1 MTDTNIK
8 IIDLIKENKTL
19 REMCKILSIS
29 EKQLYVR
36 LKQIINY
43 GYQID
48 TKYYYGGDIKYEF
61 LSQKNLEENKVKI
74 YMSTSNKT
82 FRSIVISDMHI
93 GNIKSDINLL
103 CKVYEYAS
111 KNDIKT
117 ILNCGDN
124 IEGDYTHDSLN
135 LKDIY
140 SQINTLVK
148 KHPYDKNIMNY
159 IILGNHDHHSLTSD
173 GLDIAERIKK
183 ARYDIVPIG
192 HGFGIVGLKQDN
204 IVMLHKLHDKFA
216 PSVGNDSNLI
226 LTGHGH
232 MMKTKAYEKLN
243 ICVPSLSYV
252 SPDKTKE
259 VIPGFIDLKIDFE
272 KGKMEFIEAKHMV
285 FIPNI
290 CQASESRC
298 RVKKIN

>member
-1 MTDTNIK
+1 MTDKNIK

-19 REMCKILSIS
+19 REICKLLSIS

-61 LSQKNLEENKVKI
+61 KKQQERVNDKI
-74 YMSTSNKT
+74 CVNMSTKNKI

-93 GNIKSDINLL
+93 GNIKSDMNLL
-103 CKVYEYAS
+103 YKVYEYAS

-124 IEGDYTHDSLN
+124 IEGDYTHEALN
-135 LKDIY
+135 LKNVY
-140 SQINTLVK
+140 SQIDYFVK
-148 KHPYDKNIMNY
+148 KYPYDKTIMNY

-192 HGFGIVGLKQDN
+192 HGFGILNLKQDN
-204 IVMLHKLHDKFA
+204 IMMLHDLCNKFS
-216 PSVGNDSNLI
+216 PPIGDDVNLI

-232 MMKTKAYEKLN
+232 MMKTKAYKKFN

-272 KGKMEFIEAKHMV
+272 KGKMEFVEAKHMV
-285 FIPNI
+285 FTPNI
-290 CQASESRC
+290 CQASESRY
-298 RVKKIN
+298 RVKK

>member
-140 SQINTLVK
+140 SQIDTLVK
-148 KHPYDKNIMNY
+148 KYPYDKNIMNY

-192 HGFGIVGLKQDN
+192 HGFGTVGLKQDN

-285 FIPNI
+285 FIPDI

>member
-1 MTDTNIK
+1 MTDTNKKLIQ
-8 IIDLIKENKTL
+8 LIKENKTL

-61 LSQKNLEENKVKI
+61 KKQQKQESDKI
-74 YMSTSNKT
+74 FINMSTKNKI
-82 FRSIVISDMHI
+82 FRSIVISDIHI
-93 GNIKSDINLL
+93 GNIKSDMNLL
-103 CKVYEYAS
+103 YRVYEYAS

-124 IEGDYTHDSLN
+124 IEGDYTHEALN
-135 LKDIY
+135 LKDVY
-140 SQINTLVK
+140 SQIDYFVK
-148 KHPYDKNIMNY
+148 KYPYDKTITNY
-159 IILGNHDHHSLTSD
+159 VILGNHDHHSLTSD

-192 HGFGIVGLKQDN
+192 HGFGIVNLKQDS
-204 IVMLHKLHDKFA
+204 IIMLHKLQEKFN
-216 PSVGNDSNLI
+216 PLINNDSNLI

-285 FIPNI
+285 FTPNI
-290 CQASESRC
+290 CQASESKC

>member
-140 SQINTLVK
+140 SQIDTLVK
-148 KHPYDKNIMNY
+148 KYPYDKNIMNY

-192 HGFGIVGLKQDN
+192 HGFGTVGLKQDN

>member
-103 CKVYEYAS
+103 CKVYEYAA

-140 SQINTLVK
+140 SQIDTLVK
-148 KHPYDKNIMNY
+148 KHPYDKNILNY

-192 HGFGIVGLKQDN
+192 HGFGTVGLKQDN

-285 FIPNI
+285 FIPDI

>member
-48 TKYYYGGDIKYEF
+48 IKYYYGGDIKYEF
-61 LSQKNLEENKVKI
+61 LSQKKLEENKVKI

-140 SQINTLVK
+140 SQIDTLVK
-148 KHPYDKNIMNY
+148 KYPYDKNIMNY

-192 HGFGIVGLKQDN
+192 HGFGTVGLKQDN

>member
-103 CKVYEYAS
+103 YKVYEYAS

-140 SQINTLVK
+140 SQIDTLVK

-192 HGFGIVGLKQDN
+192 HGFGTVGLKQDN

-216 PSVGNDSNLI
+216 PSVGNDLNLI

-285 FIPNI
+285 FIPDI

>member
-1 MTDTNIK
+1 MTDTNKKLIQ
-8 IIDLIKENKTL
+8 LIKENKTL

-61 LSQKNLEENKVKI
+61 KKQKKQESDKICINMSPKNKI
-74 YMSTSNKT
+74 
-82 FRSIVISDMHI
+82 FRSIVISDIHI

-103 CKVYEYAS
+103 YKVYEYAS
-111 KNDIKT
+111 KNSIKT

-124 IEGDYTHDSLN
+124 IEGDYTHEALN
-135 LKDIY
+135 LKDVY
-140 SQINTLVK
+140 SQIDYFVK
-148 KHPYDKNIMNY
+148 KYPYDKTITNY
-159 IILGNHDHHSLTSD
+159 VILGNHDHHSLTSD

-192 HGFGIVGLKQDN
+192 HGFGTVGLKQDS
-204 IVMLHKLHDKFA
+204 IIMLHKLHDKFA
-216 PSVGNDSNLI
+216 PSVGDDSNLI

-285 FIPNI
+285 FTPNI

>member
-61 LSQKNLEENKVKI
+61 LKEQNIENDKIKI
-74 YMSTSNKT
+74 YMSSANKT
-82 FRSIVISDMHI
+82 FRSIVISDLHI
-93 GNIKSDINLL
+93 GNINSDIKLL
-103 CKVYEYAS
+103 YKVYEYAS
-111 KNDIKT
+111 KNGIRT

-124 IEGDYTHDSLN
+124 VEGDYTTDSKT

-140 SQINTLVK
+140 SQIDAFIK
-148 KHPYDKNIMNY
+148 KYPYDKNIINY
-159 IILGNHDHHSLTSD
+159 VILGNHDHHSLISE
-173 GLDIAERIKK
+173 GLDLAKKIKK
-183 ARYDIVPIG
+183 SRYDIVPIG
-192 HGFGIVGLKQDN
+192 HGIGTIELKLDN
-204 IVMLHKLHDKFA
+204 IIMMHKLHEKFNPTKTDDA
-216 PSVGNDSNLI
+216 NLI

-272 KGKMEFIEAKHMV
+272 KGKMEFIEAKHMI
-285 FIPNI
+285 FTPNI
-290 CQASESRC
+290 CQVSESRC

>member
-124 IEGDYTHDSLN
+124 IEGDYTHDPLN

-140 SQINTLVK
+140 LQIDTLVK
-148 KHPYDKNIMNY
+148 KHPYDKNILNY
-159 IILGNHDHHSLTSD
+159 IILGNHDHHSLTSA

-192 HGFGIVGLKQDN
+192 HGFGTVGLKQDN

-285 FIPNI
+285 FIPEI

>member
-61 LSQKNLEENKVKI
+61 LSQKKLEENKVKI
-74 YMSTSNKT
+74 HMSTSNKI

-103 CKVYEYAS
+103 YKVYEYAA
-111 KNDIKT
+111 KNEIRT

-124 IEGDYTHDSLN
+124 IEGDYTHDPLN

-140 SQINTLVK
+140 SQIDTLVK
-148 KHPYDKNIMNY
+148 KHPYDKNILNY

-183 ARYDIVPIG
+183 ARYDIIPIG
-192 HGFGIVGLKQDN
+192 HGFGTINLKQDN
-204 IVMLHKLHDKFA
+204 IIMLHKLHDKFS

-272 KGKMEFIEAKHMV
+272 KGKMEFVEARHMV
-285 FIPNI
+285 FTPNI

>member
-74 YMSTSNKT
+74 HMSTSNKT

-140 SQINTLVK
+140 SQIDTLVK

-192 HGFGIVGLKQDN
+192 HGVGAVVLKQDN
-204 IVMLHKLHDKFA
+204 IVMLHKLHDRFA

-285 FIPNI
+285 FTPNI

>member
-103 CKVYEYAS
+103 CKVYDYAS

-140 SQINTLVK
+140 SQIDTLVK
-148 KHPYDKNIMNY
+148 KYPYDKNIMNY

-192 HGFGIVGLKQDN
+192 HGFGTVGLKQDN

>member
-74 YMSTSNKT
+74 HMSTSNKT

-140 SQINTLVK
+140 SQIDTLVK

-192 HGFGIVGLKQDN
+192 HGVGAVGLKQDN
-204 IVMLHKLHDKFA
+204 IVMLHKLHDRFA

-285 FIPNI
+285 FTPNI

>member
-140 SQINTLVK
+140 SQIDTLVK

-192 HGFGIVGLKQDN
+192 HGFGTVGLKQDN

-285 FIPNI
+285 FIPDI